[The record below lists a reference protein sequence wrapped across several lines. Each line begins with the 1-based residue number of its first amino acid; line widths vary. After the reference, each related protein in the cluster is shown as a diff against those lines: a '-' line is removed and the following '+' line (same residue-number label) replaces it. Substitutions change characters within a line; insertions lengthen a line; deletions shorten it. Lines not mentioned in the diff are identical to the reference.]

1 MKRATAREERER
13 AAANR
18 GLHAAPDLET
28 SFMQRAATSRQRSAI
43 FNAITGISGGG
54 RILLRL
60 SVNVR
65 ARTPTETSVFHEKK
79 YTYTYVCGYKKNKAH
94 THTHT
99 HMQKSDNRAQ
109 NDSVD
114 ALRLYW
120 WNLIAMC
127 CCVMS
132 MN

>member
-1 MKRATAREERER
+1 MLRVKRCFKYSAESFSNDHALMKRATAREERER

-65 ARTPTETSVFHEKK
+65 ARTSTETSVFHEK
-79 YTYTYVCGYKKNKAH
+79 
-94 THTHT
+94 
-99 HMQKSDNRAQ
+99 
-109 NDSVD
+109 
-114 ALRLYW
+114 
-120 WNLIAMC
+120 
-127 CCVMS
+127 
-132 MN
+132 